1 MHQESSISVF
11 TSISPSGTDTG
22 SGGPSSSAVVTFF
35 CNRDL
40 EHMDNRFTCCC
51 ARLTDLKSELEL
63 LAWSIF
69 EWMNESMN
77 LRKQA
82 CTHNA
87 CRLLPPSTRP
97 PTSVTV
103 VKKIDSQILTWLIIL
118 QITLWL
124 YYHLQQY
131 QYKWQHLGLL
141 QLTQNITQNSCR
153 QVGTQLLP
161 LPAAE
166 VFDVHNTEQFW
177 EVMNHHKC

>member
-1 MHQESSISVF
+1 MTWS
-11 TSISPSGTDTG
+11 TWTTG
-22 SGGPSSSAVVTFF
+22 SPA
-35 CNRDL
+35 
-40 EHMDNRFTCCC
+40 CCC

-69 EWMNESMN
+69 EWMN

-82 CTHNA
+82 CIHNA
-87 CRLLPPSTRP
+87 CRLLPSLHN
-97 PTSVTV
+97 TSYLCYGCQKNRFSDTNLTDNTANYFVITV
-103 VKKIDSQILTWLIIL
+103 C
-118 QITLWL
+118 
-124 YYHLQQY
+124 YHLQQY

-141 QLTQNITQNSCR
+141 QLTQNITQSSCR